1 MTNQISQTIENW
13 QTMSIAECLS
23 FVDDLVYHASDSDE
37 EDTLSILHELFF
49 QEINGRGD
57 ETLIDALASAISQF
71 MDSAT
76 VEELAQQVER
86 TLGVDLARL
95 SKLAR
100 TQRLNAQ
107 VQASDGEHR
116 PKRKRRQRKQQD
128 QEDLG
133 TKERVSRLQH
143 PSKSKKTKDGFVQE
157 TLLEFIEESS
167 GVMILREV
175 GHDHDEP
182 LVSIAFSEQVQDMLG
197 ADARVV
203 GQAMIHVAIAS
214 VVQRQSNFWHAHVYD
229 EEPAHYS

>member
-49 QEINGRGD
+49 QEVNGRGD
-57 ETLIDALASAISQF
+57 ETLIDALASAIAQF
-71 MDSAT
+71 MDPAT

-100 TQRLNAQ
+100 SQRLNAQ
-107 VQASDGEHR
+107 VQASGGEHR
-116 PKRKRRQRKQQD
+116 PKRRQRKQQD
-128 QEDLG
+128 QEELG

-143 PSKSKKTKDGFVQE
+143 ASKSKKPKDGFVQE

-175 GHDHDEP
+175 GHDEP

-203 GQAMIHVAIAS
+203 GQAMIHAAIAS

>member
-49 QEINGRGD
+49 QEVNGRGD
-57 ETLIDALASAISQF
+57 ETLIDALASAIAQF
-71 MDSAT
+71 MDPAT

-100 TQRLNAQ
+100 SQRSNAQ

-116 PKRKRRQRKQQD
+116 PKRRQRKQQD
-128 QEDLG
+128 QEGLG
-133 TKERVSRLQH
+133 TKERASRLRH
-143 PSKSKKTKDGFVQE
+143 ASKSKKPKDGFVQE

-182 LVSIAFSEQVQDMLG
+182 LVSITFSEQVQDMLG

-203 GQAMIHVAIAS
+203 GQAMIHAAIAS

>member
-49 QEINGRGD
+49 QEVNGRGD
-57 ETLIDALASAISQF
+57 ETLIDALASAIAQF
-71 MDSAT
+71 MDPAT

-100 TQRLNAQ
+100 SQRLNAQ

-116 PKRKRRQRKQQD
+116 PKRRQRKQQD
-128 QEDLG
+128 QEELG
-133 TKERVSRLQH
+133 TKERVSQLRH
-143 PSKSKKTKDGFVQE
+143 ASKSKKPKDGFVQE

-175 GHDHDEP
+175 GHDEP
-182 LVSIAFSEQVQDMLG
+182 LVNITFSEQVQDMLG

-203 GQAMIHVAIAS
+203 GQAMIHAAIAS

>member
-86 TLGVDLARL
+86 TLGIDLARL

-100 TQRLNAQ
+100 SQRLNAQ
-107 VQASDGEHR
+107 VQASDSEHR
-116 PKRKRRQRKQQD
+116 PKRRQRKQQD
-128 QEDLG
+128 QEELG

-143 PSKSKKTKDGFVQE
+143 AGKSKKPKDGFVQE

-203 GQAMIHVAIAS
+203 GQAMIHAAIAS

>member
-49 QEINGRGD
+49 QEVNGRGD
-57 ETLIDALASAISQF
+57 ETLIDALASAIAQF
-71 MDSAT
+71 MNPAT

-100 TQRLNAQ
+100 SQRSNAQ

-116 PKRKRRQRKQQD
+116 PKRRQRKQQD
-128 QEDLG
+128 QEELG
-133 TKERVSRLQH
+133 TKERVSQLRH
-143 PSKSKKTKDGFVQE
+143 ASKSKKPKDGFVQE

-182 LVSIAFSEQVQDMLG
+182 LVSITFSEQVQDMLG

-203 GQAMIHVAIAS
+203 GQAMIHAAIAS

>member
-71 MDSAT
+71 MDPAT
-76 VEELAQQVER
+76 VEELAQQVEQ
-86 TLGVDLARL
+86 TLGIDLARL

-100 TQRLNAQ
+100 SQRLNAQ
-107 VQASDGEHR
+107 VQASDSKHR
-116 PKRKRRQRKQQD
+116 PKRRQRKQQD
-128 QEDLG
+128 QEELD
-133 TKERVSRLQH
+133 TKERISQLRH
-143 PSKSKKTKDGFVQE
+143 ASKSKKPKDGFVQE

-182 LVSIAFSEQVQDMLG
+182 LVSITFSEQVQDMLG

-203 GQAMIHVAIAS
+203 GQAMIHAAIAS

>member
-49 QEINGRGD
+49 QEVNGRGD
-57 ETLIDALASAISQF
+57 ETLIDALASAIAQF
-71 MDSAT
+71 MDPAT

-100 TQRLNAQ
+100 SQRLNAQ

-116 PKRKRRQRKQQD
+116 PKRRQRKQQD
-128 QEDLG
+128 QEELS
-133 TKERVSRLQH
+133 TKERVSQLRH
-143 PSKSKKTKDGFVQE
+143 ASKSKKPKDGFVQE

-182 LVSIAFSEQVQDMLG
+182 LVSITFSEQVQDMLG

-203 GQAMIHVAIAS
+203 GQAMIHAAIAS

>member
-49 QEINGRGD
+49 QEVNGRGD
-57 ETLIDALASAISQF
+57 ETLIDALASAIAQF
-71 MDSAT
+71 MDPAT

-100 TQRLNAQ
+100 SQRLNAQ

-116 PKRKRRQRKQQD
+116 PKRRQRKQQD
-128 QEDLG
+128 QEELG
-133 TKERVSRLQH
+133 TKERVSQLRH
-143 PSKSKKTKDGFVQE
+143 ASKSKKPKDGFIQE

-175 GHDHDEP
+175 GHDEP
-182 LVSIAFSEQVQDMLG
+182 LVSITFSEQVQDMLG

-203 GQAMIHVAIAS
+203 GQAMIHAAIAS

>member
-49 QEINGRGD
+49 QEVNGRGD
-57 ETLIDALASAISQF
+57 EMLIDALASAIAQF
-71 MDSAT
+71 MDPAT

-100 TQRLNAQ
+100 SQRLNAQ

-116 PKRKRRQRKQQD
+116 LKRRQRKQQD
-128 QEDLG
+128 QEELG
-133 TKERVSRLQH
+133 TKERVSQLRH
-143 PSKSKKTKDGFVQE
+143 ASKLKKPKDGFVQE

-182 LVSIAFSEQVQDMLG
+182 LVSITFSEQVQDMLG

-203 GQAMIHVAIAS
+203 GQAMIHAAIAS

>member
-49 QEINGRGD
+49 QEVNGRGD
-57 ETLIDALASAISQF
+57 ETLIDALASAIAQF
-71 MDSAT
+71 MDPAT
-76 VEELAQQVER
+76 VEELVQQVER

-95 SKLAR
+95 SKMAR
-100 TQRLNAQ
+100 SQRLNAQ

-116 PKRKRRQRKQQD
+116 PKRRQRKQQD
-128 QEDLG
+128 QEGLG
-133 TKERVSRLQH
+133 TKERVSQLRH
-143 PSKSKKTKDGFVQE
+143 ASKSKKPRDGFVQE

-182 LVSIAFSEQVQDMLG
+182 LVSITFSEQVQDMLG

-203 GQAMIHVAIAS
+203 GQAMIHAAIAS

>member
-49 QEINGRGD
+49 QEVNGRGD
-57 ETLIDALASAISQF
+57 ETLIDALASAIAQF
-71 MDSAT
+71 MDPAT

-100 TQRLNAQ
+100 SQRSNAQ

-116 PKRKRRQRKQQD
+116 PKRRQRKQQD
-128 QEDLG
+128 QEELG
-133 TKERVSRLQH
+133 TKERVSQLRH
-143 PSKSKKTKDGFVQE
+143 ASKSKKPKDGFVQE

-175 GHDHDEP
+175 GYDHDEP

-203 GQAMIHVAIAS
+203 GQAMIHAAIAS

>member
-57 ETLIDALASAISQF
+57 ETLIDALASAIAQF
-71 MDSAT
+71 MDPAT

-86 TLGVDLARL
+86 TLGIDLARL

-100 TQRLNAQ
+100 SQRLNAQ
-107 VQASDGEHR
+107 VQASDSEHR
-116 PKRKRRQRKQQD
+116 PKHHQHKQQD
-128 QEDLG
+128 QEELG
-133 TKERVSRLQH
+133 TKERVSQLRH
-143 PSKSKKTKDGFVQE
+143 ASKSKKPKDGFVQE

-182 LVSIAFSEQVQDMLG
+182 LVSITFSEQVQDMLG

-203 GQAMIHVAIAS
+203 GQAMIHAAIAS

>member
-143 PSKSKKTKDGFVQE
+143 PSKSKRPKMVLSKKLCLS
-157 TLLEFIEESS
+157 LLKSHQ
-167 GVMILREV
+167 G
-175 GHDHDEP
+175 
-182 LVSIAFSEQVQDMLG
+182 
-197 ADARVV
+197 
-203 GQAMIHVAIAS
+203 
-214 VVQRQSNFWHAHVYD
+214 
-229 EEPAHYS
+229 

>member
-23 FVDDLVYHASDSDE
+23 FVDDLVYHASDSNE

-49 QEINGRGD
+49 QEVNGRGD
-57 ETLIDALASAISQF
+57 ETLIDALASAIAQF
-71 MDSAT
+71 MDPAT

-100 TQRLNAQ
+100 SQRSNAQ
-107 VQASDGEHR
+107 VQVSDGEHR
-116 PKRKRRQRKQQD
+116 PKHRQRKQQD

-133 TKERVSRLQH
+133 TKERVSQLRH
-143 PSKSKKTKDGFVQE
+143 ASKSKKPKDGFVQE

-175 GHDHDEP
+175 DHDEP
-182 LVSIAFSEQVQDMLG
+182 LVSITFSEQVQDMLG

-203 GQAMIHVAIAS
+203 GQAMIHAAIAS

>member
-49 QEINGRGD
+49 QEVNGRGD
-57 ETLIDALASAISQF
+57 ETLIDALASAIAQF
-71 MDSAT
+71 MDPAT

-100 TQRLNAQ
+100 SQRLNAQ

-116 PKRKRRQRKQQD
+116 PKRRQRKQQD
-128 QEDLG
+128 QEELG
-133 TKERVSRLQH
+133 TKERVSQLRH
-143 PSKSKKTKDGFVQE
+143 ASKSKKPKDGFVQE

-175 GHDHDEP
+175 GHDYDEP
-182 LVSIAFSEQVQDMLG
+182 LVSITFSEQVQDMLG
-197 ADARVV
+197 ADARMV
-203 GQAMIHVAIAS
+203 GQAMIHAAIAS

>member
-57 ETLIDALASAISQF
+57 ETLIDALASAIAQF
-71 MDSAT
+71 MDPAT

-100 TQRLNAQ
+100 SQRLNAQ

-116 PKRKRRQRKQQD
+116 PKRRQHKQQD
-128 QEDLG
+128 QEELG
-133 TKERVSRLQH
+133 TKERISQLQH
-143 PSKSKKTKDGFVQE
+143 AGKSKKPKDSFVQE

-182 LVSIAFSEQVQDMLG
+182 LVSITFSEQVQDMLG

-203 GQAMIHVAIAS
+203 GQAMIHAAIAS

>member
-49 QEINGRGD
+49 QEVNGRGD
-57 ETLIDALASAISQF
+57 ETLIDALASAIAQF
-71 MDSAT
+71 MDPAT

-100 TQRLNAQ
+100 SQRLNAQ

-116 PKRKRRQRKQQD
+116 PKRRQRKQQD

-143 PSKSKKTKDGFVQE
+143 ASKSKKPKDGFVQE

-167 GVMILREV
+167 GAMILREV
-175 GHDHDEP
+175 GHDEP
-182 LVSIAFSEQVQDMLG
+182 LVSITFSEQVQDMLG

-203 GQAMIHVAIAS
+203 GQAMIHAAIAS

>member
-49 QEINGRGD
+49 QEVNGRGD
-57 ETLIDALASAISQF
+57 ETLIDALASAIAQF
-71 MDSAT
+71 MDPAT

-100 TQRLNAQ
+100 SQRSNAQ

-116 PKRKRRQRKQQD
+116 PKRRQRKQQD
-128 QEDLG
+128 QEELG
-133 TKERVSRLQH
+133 TKERVSQLRH
-143 PSKSKKTKDGFVQE
+143 ASKSKKPKDGFVQE

-182 LVSIAFSEQVQDMLG
+182 LVSITFSEQVQDMLG

-203 GQAMIHVAIAS
+203 GQAMIHAAIAS

>member
-49 QEINGRGD
+49 QEVNGRGD
-57 ETLIDALASAISQF
+57 ETLIDALASAIAQF
-71 MDSAT
+71 MDPAT

-95 SKLAR
+95 SKLAH

-116 PKRKRRQRKQQD
+116 PKRRQRKQQD

-133 TKERVSRLQH
+133 TKERVSQLRH
-143 PSKSKKTKDGFVQE
+143 ASKSKKPKDGFIQE

-175 GHDHDEP
+175 GHDEP
-182 LVSIAFSEQVQDMLG
+182 LVSITFSEQVQDMLG

-203 GQAMIHVAIAS
+203 GQAMIHAAIAS

>member
-49 QEINGRGD
+49 QEVNGRGD
-57 ETLIDALASAISQF
+57 ETLIDALASAIAQF
-71 MDSAT
+71 MDPAT

-86 TLGVDLARL
+86 TLGIDLARL

-100 TQRLNAQ
+100 SQRLNAQ
-107 VQASDGEHR
+107 VQASDSEHR
-116 PKRKRRQRKQQD
+116 PKRRQRKQQD
-128 QEDLG
+128 QEGLG
-133 TKERVSRLQH
+133 TKERVSQLQH
-143 PSKSKKTKDGFVQE
+143 ATKSKKPKDGFVQE

-182 LVSIAFSEQVQDMLG
+182 LVSITFSEQVQDMLG

-203 GQAMIHVAIAS
+203 GQAMIHAAIAS

>member
-49 QEINGRGD
+49 QEVNGRGD
-57 ETLIDALASAISQF
+57 ETLIDALASAIAQF
-71 MDSAT
+71 MDPAT

-100 TQRLNAQ
+100 SQRLNAQ
-107 VQASDGEHR
+107 VQASGGEHR
-116 PKRKRRQRKQQD
+116 PKRRQRKQQD
-128 QEDLG
+128 QEGLG
-133 TKERVSRLQH
+133 TKERVSQLRH
-143 PSKSKKTKDGFVQE
+143 ASKSKKPKDGFVQE

-182 LVSIAFSEQVQDMLG
+182 LVSITFSEQVQDMLG

-203 GQAMIHVAIAS
+203 GQAMIHAAIAS

>member
-23 FVDDLVYHASDSDE
+23 FVDDLVYDASDSDE

-57 ETLIDALASAISQF
+57 ETLIDALASAIAQF
-71 MDSAT
+71 MDPAT

-100 TQRLNAQ
+100 SQRLNAQ

-116 PKRKRRQRKQQD
+116 PKRRQRKQQD
-128 QEDLG
+128 QEELG
-133 TKERVSRLQH
+133 TKERVSQLRH
-143 PSKSKKTKDGFVQE
+143 ASKSKKPKDGFVQE

-182 LVSIAFSEQVQDMLG
+182 LVSITFSEQVQDMLG

-203 GQAMIHVAIAS
+203 GQAMIHAAIAS

>member
-49 QEINGRGD
+49 QEVNGRGD
-57 ETLIDALASAISQF
+57 ETLIDALASAIAQF
-71 MDSAT
+71 MDPAT

-100 TQRLNAQ
+100 SQRLNAQ

-116 PKRKRRQRKQQD
+116 PKRRQRKQPD
-128 QEDLG
+128 QEDLD
-133 TKERVSRLQH
+133 TKERVSQLRH
-143 PSKSKKTKDGFVQE
+143 ASKSKKPKDGFVQE

-182 LVSIAFSEQVQDMLG
+182 LVSITFSEQVQDMLG

-203 GQAMIHVAIAS
+203 GQAMIHAAIAS

>member
-49 QEINGRGD
+49 QEVNGRGD
-57 ETLIDALASAISQF
+57 ETLIDALASAIAQF
-71 MDSAT
+71 MDPAT

-100 TQRLNAQ
+100 SQRSNAQ

-116 PKRKRRQRKQQD
+116 PKRRQRKQQD
-128 QEDLG
+128 QEELG
-133 TKERVSRLQH
+133 TKERVSQLRH
-143 PSKSKKTKDGFVQE
+143 ASKSKKPKDGFAQE

-182 LVSIAFSEQVQDMLG
+182 LVSITFSEQVQDMLG

-203 GQAMIHVAIAS
+203 GQAMIHAAIAS

>member
-49 QEINGRGD
+49 QEVNGRGD
-57 ETLIDALASAISQF
+57 ETLIDALASAIAQF
-71 MDSAT
+71 MDPAT

-100 TQRLNAQ
+100 SQRLNAQ
-107 VQASDGEHR
+107 VQASDGE
-116 PKRKRRQRKQQD
+116 RRQRKQQD
-128 QEDLG
+128 QEELG

-143 PSKSKKTKDGFVQE
+143 ASKSKKPKDGFVQE

-182 LVSIAFSEQVQDMLG
+182 LVSITFSEQVQDMLG

-203 GQAMIHVAIAS
+203 GQAMIHAAIAS

>member
-49 QEINGRGD
+49 QEVNGRGD
-57 ETLIDALASAISQF
+57 ETLIDALASAIAQF
-71 MDSAT
+71 MDPAT

-100 TQRLNAQ
+100 SQRLNAQ
-107 VQASDGEHR
+107 VQASDGE
-116 PKRKRRQRKQQD
+116 RRQRKQQD
-128 QEDLG
+128 QEELG

-143 PSKSKKTKDGFVQE
+143 ASKSKKPKDGFVQE

-182 LVSIAFSEQVQDMLG
+182 LVSITFSEQVQDMLG
-197 ADARVV
+197 ADARAV
-203 GQAMIHVAIAS
+203 GQAMIHAAIAS

>member
-49 QEINGRGD
+49 QEVNGRGD
-57 ETLIDALASAISQF
+57 ETLIDALASAIAQF
-71 MDSAT
+71 MDPAT

-100 TQRLNAQ
+100 SQRLNAQ

-116 PKRKRRQRKQQD
+116 PKRRQRKQQD
-128 QEDLG
+128 QEELG
-133 TKERVSRLQH
+133 TKERVSQLRH
-143 PSKSKKTKDGFVQE
+143 ASKSKKPKDGFVQE

-175 GHDHDEP
+175 GHDEP
-182 LVSIAFSEQVQDMLG
+182 LVSITFSEQVQDMLG

-203 GQAMIHVAIAS
+203 GQAMIHAAIAS

>member
-49 QEINGRGD
+49 QEVNGRGD
-57 ETLIDALASAISQF
+57 ETLIDALASAIAQF
-71 MDSAT
+71 MDPAT

-100 TQRLNAQ
+100 SQRLNAQ

-116 PKRKRRQRKQQD
+116 PKHRQRKQQD
-128 QEDLG
+128 QEDLD
-133 TKERVSRLQH
+133 TKERISQLRH
-143 PSKSKKTKDGFVQE
+143 ASKSKKPKDGFVQE

-182 LVSIAFSEQVQDMLG
+182 LVSITFSEQVQDMLG

-203 GQAMIHVAIAS
+203 GQAMIHAAIAS

>member
-100 TQRLNAQ
+100 SQRLNAQ
-107 VQASDGEHR
+107 VQASGGEHR
-116 PKRKRRQRKQQD
+116 PKHHQHKQQD
-128 QEDLG
+128 QEGLG
-133 TKERVSRLQH
+133 TKERISQLRH
-143 PSKSKKTKDGFVQE
+143 ASKSKKPKDGFVQE

-182 LVSIAFSEQVQDMLG
+182 LVSITFSEQVQDMLG

-203 GQAMIHVAIAS
+203 GQAMIHAAIAS